1 MSENIT
7 TASAFPGYLLV
18 VHLYGYPI
26 PMKLN
31 KGGVGGLLLIFS
43 PPQSIP
49 SLVGI
54 TKKAHF
60 LLRFSTLK
68 LLSQLLVCPALGT
81 KHRHRR
87 ELKPYSDRRKDA
99 SRLFLFGSCF
109 PIFVC
114 SQPRPKIAAL

>member
-1 MSENIT
+1 MSRILPEIREMSENTT

-54 TKKAHF
+54 
-60 LLRFSTLK
+60 RPRK
-68 LLSQLLVCPALGT
+68 LTS
-81 KHRHRR
+81 
-87 ELKPYSDRRKDA
+87 Y
-99 SRLFLFGSCF
+99 
-109 PIFVC
+109 
-114 SQPRPKIAAL
+114 